1 MKLKEL
7 QASFLAMCFDGQAP
21 RDLSGLADPSEAKRL
36 LLYRDMV
43 RWRFPQLA
51 SEVFPRTK
59 ERLGAPQFS
68 AYVDRWT
75 TEARPRS
82 RFFRD
87 LPLEIADFMLADPE
101 LPRLVRDGLALER
114 ARWWANIAPDAAADG
129 ASGAG
134 DVQPFSLE
142 RIPVPSPSLT
152 LLSTEHAVH
161 LGGDDGAKVM
171 HFAVYRKPD
180 LEVTTRW
187 STPTLYALLEGWRRS
202 DRAAIEVVRAVLAA
216 EGRAPD
222 AAFVEEMTGFL
233 STLLEEGALVGSR

>member
-7 QASFLAMCFDGQAP
+7 QASFLAMCFDGAAP
-21 RDLSGLADPSEAKRL
+21 TDLSALADPSEARRL

-43 RWRFPQLA
+43 RWRFPQIA
-51 SEVFPRTK
+51 TEVFPRTK
-59 ERLGAPQFS
+59 VRLGAPQFS

-75 TEARPRS
+75 SEVRPRS

-101 LPRLVRDGLALER
+101 LSPLVRDGLRLER
-114 ARWWANIAPDAAADG
+114 ARWWATIAPDVSFDGEAAPEA
-129 ASGAG
+129 
-134 DVQPFSLE
+134 FSLE
-142 RIPVPSPSLT
+142 AIPVPSPTLT

-161 LGGDDGAKVM
+161 LGGDDGDKAM

-187 STPTLYALLEGWRRS
+187 STPTLYALLEGWSRS
-202 DRAAIEVVRAVLAA
+202 DRPAIEVVRAVLAA

-222 AAFVEEMTGFL
+222 ASFVEEMTGFL
-233 STLLEEGALVGSR
+233 ATLLEEGALLGSR

>member
-7 QASFLAMCFDGQAP
+7 QASFLAMCFDDAAP
-21 RDLSGLADPSEAKRL
+21 TDLSALADPSEARRL

-43 RWRFPQLA
+43 RWRFPQIA
-51 SEVFPRTK
+51 NEVFPRTK
-59 ERLGAPQFS
+59 VRLGAPQFS

-75 TEARPRS
+75 SEVRPRS

-114 ARWWANIAPDAAADG
+114 ARWWATIAPDVSFDGEAAPEA
-129 ASGAG
+129 
-134 DVQPFSLE
+134 FSLE
-142 RIPVPSPSLT
+142 AIPIPSPTLT

-161 LGGDDGAKVM
+161 LGGDDGKKAM

-187 STPTLYALLEGWRRS
+187 STPTLYALLEGWSRS
-202 DRAAIEVVRAVLAA
+202 DRPAIEVVRSVLAA
-216 EGRAPD
+216 EGRSPD
-222 AAFVEEMTGFL
+222 ASFVEEMTGFL
-233 STLLEEGALVGSR
+233 ATLLEEGALLGSR